1 MSSEGGIKM
10 NKENLVTSD
19 EEFLN
24 LLIEITMKS
33 GGKTKEN
40 YNMALT
46 VIACCDTKDN
56 EKIIRSLI
64 KEDGFSLRRLYEKSL
79 ALPHEYM

>member
-1 MSSEGGIKM
+1 M
-10 NKENLVTSD
+10 NKENLVISD
-19 EEFLN
+19 EDFLD

-33 GGKTKEN
+33 GGKTEEN

-56 EKIIRSLI
+56 EKTICSLI
-64 KEDGFSLRRLYEKSL
+64 KEDGISLQYLYEKAL